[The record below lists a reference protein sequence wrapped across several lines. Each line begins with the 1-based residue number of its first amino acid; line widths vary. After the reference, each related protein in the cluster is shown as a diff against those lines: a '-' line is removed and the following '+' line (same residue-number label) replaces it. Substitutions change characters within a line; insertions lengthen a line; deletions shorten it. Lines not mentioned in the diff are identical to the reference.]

1 MISCFKFHT
10 HRSLGAGP
18 AGLASAKFAA
28 EVSLSP
34 RIFEK
39 EESVGGLWAPN
50 SKLCRPS
57 MRTNLS
63 KYSCTFSDFPW
74 PPNTPMFPTVVQV
87 GKYFSSYVQ
96 KFLKPGVLSLGCKVT
111 DVERSDSNNKWM
123 ITWSSGQDS
132 EMAEFDHLIIA
143 CGFFSKSYFP
153 SIPGLD
159 TFPGT
164 VIHSSTY
171 TDPSVFRGR
180 HVAII
185 GGSLSSAEVAGDI
198 AHLAASVHHVTTR
211 PLYVFPKYI
220 PLNADD
226 PGSTLLPWDFV
237 FYRNSSQ
244 PPNQLSQQ
252 EQWKK
257 THELLRSICGD
268 PVGLP
273 KGSTINMDTPPYVA
287 ISDLYANY
295 VRSER
300 IKVHTGRLTSISG
313 SQLTVT
319 SDTSYTLP
327 SNITDVIF
335 ATGFH
340 SSAASTFLPQKL
352 LSDLDFSESDTFL
365 PFLLHRETL
374 HPSFPNAGFVGYYRG
389 PFWGVIELQAR
400 WCAGLFSGSLPW
412 PTDSEIQEG
421 ILLEKT
427 MRNSKPRVQFPRGQY
442 VKFGIELANEAGVI
456 IPPPNPESSK
466 RLLHPQD
473 IFAPHLFTRLSRSDD
488 KHPTEPQPVIRELEQ
503 TLNLAATSALFVA
516 AAVFR
521 SLHGSWIL
529 NRTCV
534 SRLPEYPSGVST
546 GTAEFAPRQTSSFSS
561 PKPSTSQET
570 PTNGEPHNLIEYLYS
585 ERTELTTSA
594 GLKLAGTKQYIYQ
607 YDEPNDKLVV
617 YFAKRDTGSTL
628 ESLFH
633 RVDFEEVPL
642 DDENNNSAAA
652 PSPSPQKTPWY
663 AKASHWCSPDMYE
676 VKYEFFF
683 KGADVEKWKI
693 EYEVKGPKKDYS
705 LETWYTRE

>member
-1 MISCFKFHT
+1 
-10 HRSLGAGP
+10 
-18 AGLASAKFAA
+18 
-28 EVSLSP
+28 
-34 RIFEK
+34 
-39 EESVGGLWAPN
+39 
-50 SKLCRPS
+50 
-57 MRTNLS
+57 
-63 KYSCTFSDFPW
+63 
-74 PPNTPMFPTVVQV
+74 
-87 GKYFSSYVQ
+87 
-96 KFLKPGVLSLGCKVT
+96 
-111 DVERSDSNNKWM
+111 M
-123 ITWSSGQDS
+123 ITWSSCGGQS
-132 EMAEFDHLIIA
+132 ERAEFDHLIIA
-143 CGFFSKSYFP
+143 CGFFSKPYLP
-153 SIPGLD
+153 SIPGLN

-164 VIHSSTY
+164 IMHSSTY
-171 TDPSVFRGR
+171 TDPSVFSGK

-220 PLNADD
+220 PLDVDD

-237 FYRNSSQ
+237 FYRNSSR
-244 PPNQLSQQ
+244 PPNQQTPQ

-257 THELLRSICGD
+257 THELLRSVCGD

-273 KGSTINMDTPPYVA
+273 PGSNINTDTPPYVA

-300 IKVHTGRLTSISG
+300 IQVHNGRLTSISG

-319 SDTSYTLP
+319 SDKSYTLP
-327 SNITDVIF
+327 SNITDIIF

-340 SSAASTFLPQKL
+340 SSAASAVLPPSL

-389 PFWGVIELQAR
+389 PFWGIIELQAR

-412 PTDSEIQEG
+412 PTDSETREG
-421 ILLEKT
+421 ILLERT
-427 MRNSKPRVQFPRGQY
+427 MRNSKPRAQFPRGQY
-442 VKFGIELANEAGVI
+442 VKFGVELANDVGVI
-456 IPPPNPESSK
+456 IPPPSSSESSK
-466 RLLHPQD
+466 RLIHPQD
-473 IFAPHLFTRLSRSDD
+473 IFGPHLFTSRSDD
-488 KHPTEPQPVIRELEQ
+488 KHPTEPQPVLRELEQ

-534 SRLPEYPSGVST
+534 SRHPDYPSGAGT
-546 GTAEFAPRQTSSFSS
+546 GTAEFVARQTSIS
-561 PKPSTSQET
+561 PKSSTSQET
-570 PTNGEPHNLIEYLYS
+570 SADDGEPRNLVEYLYS

-594 GLKLAGTKQYIYQ
+594 GLKLTGTKQYIYQ
-607 YDEPNDKLVV
+607 YDEPNDKLEV
-617 YFAKRDTGSTL
+617 YFVKRDSGSSI

-633 RVDFEEVPL
+633 RLDFEEEVPL
-642 DDENNNSAAA
+642 DEHANTNANAA
-652 PSPSPQKTPWY
+652 PPTKTPWC
-663 AKASHWCSPDMYE
+663 AKASHWCSPDRYE
-676 VKYEFFF
+676 VRYMFFF

-705 LETWYTRE
+705 IETWYTRE